1 MRRPTLKRLMLGFIQ
16 QTAAL
21 LLLVAIAA
29 ILFNSY
35 LAVDTA
41 DGTKVY
47 ELSPLDAE
55 TEFED
60 SVIFHDLF
68 QNAVSDIIQLM
79 VIKGQMETNGTFD
92 PYKHIDITEFASD
105 KKNGADCPVTAIY
118 ELEDLI
124 KWGRYGVDY
133 TDRIMSM
140 SDFVNYFGPADLE
153 ANFQLDADGQ
163 LVFTMGEEQTQEQ
176 REAVAQAIA
185 AIPESQRTERLE
197 DLAFTYIVKKSV
209 QDIQVSREDDG
220 TLTVYVPMIVNRY
233 ATVDGEKQLTAYADN
248 WLEYMA
254 LQNNLALTINTL
266 TANYEQYQNCNDLYK
281 EDAGNL
287 KYAVRMM
294 TRDGITRTYTNVSE
308 IADSSDSEMTDYF
321 SEYRRYLIYY
331 PDSLEFTGNTGMT
344 EGQIYQYLKEYD
356 YAHPDM
362 THIWIAVDTNYPV
375 RGDSFYNANIVFQ
388 RIVPNIWYLIGGGIL
403 LIVLWLL
410 VGIYLTV
417 TAGVAYDEEE
427 EPVLY
432 LNGID
437 HIWIEF
443 MLIAF
448 AIFVFCGRLG
458 YDYLMDT
465 ANKVYLSHSEIQGR
479 EVTRLAAYAVFG
491 GYGFGVSAVFNIFW
505 YSLIR
510 RIKAHNMWRDSF
522 LHWIVSSFGKAV
534 HFVASHRN
542 SAISSLIP
550 YNLFLLANLAGILG
564 AYLLRTNGV
573 WWILPAALAVLL
585 DGIVGVLRFKQ
596 KAEQI
601 DIVEGIR
608 RIRDGEVD
616 YKLDVEALHGD
627 NREMADAV
635 NNIGEGIRKAVS
647 TSMKDEQ
654 MKSDLITNVSHDIKT
669 PLTSIINY
677 VDLLKRLKITEEPAQ
692 SYITVLDSKS
702 QRLKQL
708 TDDLVEASKISSG
721 NIVLNLEKIDFT
733 ELLNQAVGEFADRM
747 EEKKLQIIFDGSDV
761 PAMIYADSR
770 RMWRIIENLFQNICK
785 YALEGTR
792 VYLEMIVEN
801 GRVMASLKN
810 ISDRPMNLKGEELSE
825 RFIRGDASRTT
836 EGSGLGLYIAKNL
849 TKAQHGEFQIQLDGD
864 LFKIILDFPEYEEP
878 DITEEAPISDADAV
892 ATEEN

>member
-1 MRRPTLKRLMLGFIQ
+1 MRKPTLKRLLLGLAQ
-16 QTAAL
+16 HTAAL
-21 LLLVAIAA
+21 LLFVSIATV
-29 ILFNSY
+29 LFNSY

-41 DGTKVY
+41 EGSKVY

-68 QNAVSDIIQLM
+68 QNAVSDVIQLS
-79 VIKGQMETNGTFD
+79 VIRGQMETGDSFD
-92 PYKHIDITEFASD
+92 PYKQIDITKFASVRD
-105 KKNGADCPVTAIY
+105 GGVSCPVTAVY

-124 KWGRYGVDY
+124 KWGRYGAEY
-133 TDRIMSM
+133 SDRIMSV
-140 SDFVNYFGPADLE
+140 SDFVNYFGDVTDPE
-153 ANFQLDADGQ
+153 NFRLDAEGQ
-163 LVFTMGEEQTQEQ
+163 LVFSVEEGMLTAEQ
-176 REAVAQAIA
+176 REAVESAIA
-185 AIPESQRTERLE
+185 AIPESRREEQLE
-197 DLAFTYIVKKSV
+197 DLAFTYIIKESS
-209 QDIQVSREDDG
+209 QDIRVSREDDG
-220 TLTVYVPMIVNRY
+220 TLTVYFPMLVNRY
-233 ATVDGEKQLTAYADN
+233 ATVDGGKQLTSYAHN
-248 WLEYMA
+248 WVEYTA
-254 LQNNLALTINTL
+254 LQTNLEVAIATL
-266 TANYEQYQNCNDLYK
+266 SANYEQYQNSRDLYR

-287 KYAVRMM
+287 KYVVRMV
-294 TRDGITRTYTNVSE
+294 TEDGINRTYTNVPE
-308 IADSSDSEMTDYF
+308 IENRTDNEITDYF

-344 EGQIYQYLKEYD
+344 ENEIYQYLKDYD
-356 YAHPDM
+356 YPYPDL
-362 THIWIAVDTNYPV
+362 THIWISVDTNYPIA
-375 RGDSFYNANIVFQ
+375 GDAFSNANVVFQ
-388 RIVPNIWYLIGGGIL
+388 RIVPNVWYLIGGGI
-403 LIVLWLL
+403 VLAVIWLL
-410 VGIYLTV
+410 LGLYLTV

-432 LNGID
+432 LNSID
-437 HIWIEF
+437 HVWIEI
-443 MLIAF
+443 MVLLGIAF
-448 AIFVFCGRLG
+448 VYLSRVG
-458 YDYLMDT
+458 YSYLMDT
-465 ANKVYLSHSEIQGR
+465 ANRVYLSHAEIQGQSY
-479 EVTRLAAYAVFG
+479 TRLEAYGIYAL
-491 GYGFGVSAVFNIFW
+491 YGFGLSLGIGTFW

-510 RIKAHNMWRDSF
+510 RIKAHNVWNDSF
-522 LHWIVSSFGKAV
+522 CHWVIDNFRKAV
-534 HFVASHRN
+534 HFVVSHRN

-550 YNLFLLANLAGILG
+550 YNLFLLGNIAGIFG
-564 AYLLRTNGV
+564 AYVLRENGIL
-573 WWILPAALAVLL
+573 WLLPAIAVIVL

-616 YKLDVEALHGD
+616 YKLDTDSLHGD

-635 NNIGEGIRKAVS
+635 NNIGEGIRKAVD

-677 VDLLKRLKITEEPAQ
+677 VDLLKRLKIEEEPAK
-692 SYITVLDSKS
+692 SYINVLDTKS

-721 NIVLNLEKIDFT
+721 NIVLNLEQLNLT
-733 ELLNQAVGEFADRM
+733 ELLNQAIGEFSDRL
-747 EEKKLQIIFDGSDV
+747 EEKRLQIIFDGSDQV
-761 PAMIYADSR
+761 GMIYADSR

-792 VYLEMIVEN
+792 VYLEMQVAD
-801 GRVMASLKN
+801 GRVTASLKN

-849 TKAQHGEFQIQLDGD
+849 TKAQHGEFQIKLDGD
-864 LFKIILDFPEYEEP
+864 LFKIVLDFPEYLPPEKPEN
-878 DITEEAPISDADAV
+878 AD
-892 ATEEN
+892 TKE